1 MPAPDLSPEP
11 QPESAAFWEG
21 LRRGKLVLQRCAAC
35 GKVRH
40 YPRPMC
46 DASHSM
52 HTEAFEASG
61 GGALHSWT
69 VAHRAFHPAFEARVP
84 YILGIVDLDEGV
96 RMNAPLLHVRADAL
110 RVGMRLQVT
119 FEDADSNF
127 GLPSFMPAER

>member
-1 MPAPDLSPEP
+1 MPEPDLSPQP

-46 DASHSM
+46 DACHSVD
-52 HTEAFEASG
+52 TVVFEASG
-61 GGALHSWT
+61 RGALHSWT
-69 VAHRAFHPAFEARVP
+69 VVHRAFHRAFEARAP

-96 RMNAPLLHVRADAL
+96 RMNVPLVHVRPDSL

-119 FEDADSNF
+119 FEDADRSF
-127 GLPSFMPAER
+127 GLPSFMPA